1 VHSNADKI
9 KQLIAAQ
16 KKGFSLG
23 QAFYKDSD
31 IYQTEINNIFLK
43 HWSYAGHVSQIPSAG
58 IITELRWWRI

>member
-23 QAFYKDSD
+23 QAFYKDSNIYHSIPQFLGVD
-31 IYQTEINNIFLK
+31 IKFSHN
-43 HWSYAGHVSQIPSAG
+43 YAACA
-58 IITELRWWRI
+58 